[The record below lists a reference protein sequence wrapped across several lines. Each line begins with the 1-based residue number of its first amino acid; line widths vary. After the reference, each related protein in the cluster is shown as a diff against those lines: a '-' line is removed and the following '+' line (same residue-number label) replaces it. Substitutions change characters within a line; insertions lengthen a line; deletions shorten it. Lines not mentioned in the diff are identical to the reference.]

1 LTNYLVQR
9 TSLEKQTG
17 LQVFYI
23 RDITVSERLTM
34 PAIWKAAVE
43 QFEYQRD
50 FVLATI
56 LAVRGSSPRHVGTR
70 FLVKSDRNIVGTI
83 GGGLFEARV
92 QQFAVSALESR
103 KSLRALFSFMG
114 DDTQSTEMIC
124 GGDTDVLVE
133 FIDSGDGVF
142 EEICRKMSEVSRNRT
157 PAYLFTEI
165 EMPTGD
171 VTACGTKHLLLH
183 GHGFRIGGFPGD
195 GAAVKAMPEA
205 RLLKPTQLLN
215 VPGSEHQVF
224 LEWLR
229 PTSTTYIFGA
239 GHVGAC
245 VAYLASYVDFKVVL
259 IDDREEFASPTK
271 VPEADQIH
279 VIGFQDASPHLL
291 LDEDSYVVIVT
302 RGHAHDKTVLA
313 QALRTTAGYIGM
325 IGSRRKI
332 KLIFESLLTEG
343 FTREDLQ
350 RVHAPIGLPIGG
362 ETPQE
367 IGMSIVAQM
376 VELRNRKDSFR
387 KLG

>member
-1 LTNYLVQR
+1 
-9 TSLEKQTG
+9 
-17 LQVFYI
+17 
-23 RDITVSERLTM
+23 M
-34 PAIWKAAVE
+34 PAIWKAAME
-43 QFEYQRD
+43 EFENRRD

-70 FLVKSDRNIVGTI
+70 FLVRDDRSIVGTI

-103 KSLRALFSFMG
+103 VSRRALFSFQG
-114 DDTQSTEMIC
+114 EDTQSTEMIC

-133 FIDSGDGVF
+133 FIDSKNSVF
-142 EEICRKMSEVSRNRT
+142 EEISRKMAEVSTNRT
-157 PAYLFTEI
+157 PAYMFTQI
-165 EMPTGD
+165 AMSTGD
-171 VTACGTKHLLLH
+171 QSECTTKHLLVDEH
-183 GHGFRIGGFPGD
+183 GLRIGGFPND
-195 GAAVKAMPEA
+195 DAAVKATPEV

-215 VPGSEHQVF
+215 VAGSEHSVF

-229 PTSTTYIFGA
+229 PTSTAYIFGA

-245 VAYLASYVDFKVVL
+245 VAHLASYVDFEVAI
-259 IDDREEFASPTK
+259 IDDREEFASPTN

-279 VIGFQDASPHLL
+279 VIDFQDASTHLV

-302 RGHAHDKTVLA
+302 RGHAHDKTVLT
-313 QALRTTAGYIGM
+313 QALRTNAGYIGM

-332 KLIFESLLTEG
+332 KLIFESLLMEG

-350 RVHAPIGLPIGG
+350 RVHAPVGLPIGG

-376 VELRNRKDSFR
+376 VELRNRKENLR